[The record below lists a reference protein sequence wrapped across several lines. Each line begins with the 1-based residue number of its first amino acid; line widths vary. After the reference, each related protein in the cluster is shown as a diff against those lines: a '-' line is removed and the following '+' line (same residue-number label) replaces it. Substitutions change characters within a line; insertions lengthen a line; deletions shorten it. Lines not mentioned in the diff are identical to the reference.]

1 MPLIIDGYNLL
12 YSIHKTNEDSE
23 TTSGS
28 RRAETTPQVSDAIS
42 DIQLCRIVDIFLTQ
56 TRQKGEIIFDGT
68 GPPDKSKF
76 DNTTKL
82 EVLFAGPG
90 GDADTVIEN
99 KIKAST
105 DAKRLTIVSSD
116 RRVLRA
122 ARARRAATIKSNV
135 FWDNLQRQ
143 LSRKKTARE
152 PPEKHRGLSESET
165 EQWLKFFGL
174 E

>member
-12 YSIHKTNEDSE
+12 HSIHKTNED
-23 TTSGS
+23 
-28 RRAETTPQVSDAIS
+28 SDAIS

-56 TRQKGEIIFDGT
+56 TGQKGEIIFDGT

-82 EVLFAGPG
+82 EVLFAGRG

-105 DAKRLTIVSSD
+105 DAKRLTVVSSD

-122 ARARRAATIKSNV
+122 ARAKRAAAIKSNV

-152 PPEKHRGLSESET
+152 PPAKRRGLSESET

>member
-12 YSIHKTNEDSE
+12 HSIHKANED
-23 TTSGS
+23 
-28 RRAETTPQVSDAIS
+28 SDAIS
-42 DIQLCRIVDIFLTQ
+42 DIQLCRIVDIFLTR
-56 TRQKGEIIFDGT
+56 TGQKGEIIFDGT
-68 GPPDKSKF
+68 RPPDKEKF
-76 DNTTKL
+76 DNTNKL
-82 EVLFAGPG
+82 EVFFAGPG
-90 GDADTVIEN
+90 RDADTVIEN

-116 RRVLRA
+116 RRVLQA
-122 ARARRAATIKSNV
+122 ARARRTAVIKSNV
-135 FWDNLQRQ
+135 FWDNLQKR

-152 PPEKHRGLSESET
+152 PPAKRRGLSESET

>member
-12 YSIHKTNEDSE
+12 HSIHKINED
-23 TTSGS
+23 
-28 RRAETTPQVSDAIS
+28 SDAIS

-56 TRQKGEIIFDGT
+56 TGQKGEIIFDGT

-82 EVLFAGPG
+82 EVFFAGPG

-105 DAKRLTIVSSD
+105 APKRLTIVSSD

-122 ARARRAATIKSNV
+122 AQARRTTTIRSNV
-135 FWDNLQRQ
+135 FWDNLKRQ
-143 LSRKKTARE
+143 LNRKAKPKE
-152 PPEKHRGLSESET
+152 PAEKHRGLSESET

>member
-12 YSIHKTNEDSE
+12 HSIHKTNEDS
-23 TTSGS
+23 
-28 RRAETTPQVSDAIS
+28 DAIS
-42 DIQLCRIVDIFLTQ
+42 DTQLCRIVDTFLTQ

-68 GPPDKSKF
+68 GPPDKSRF
-76 DNTTKL
+76 DNMSKL
-82 EVLFAGPG
+82 EVFFAGPG
-90 GDADTVIEN
+90 RDADTVIEN

-105 DAKRLTIVSSD
+105 DAKRLTVVSSD
-116 RRVLRA
+116 RRVQQA
-122 ARARRAATIKSNV
+122 ARARKAAAIKSNV

-152 PPEKHRGLSESET
+152 PAAKRHGLSEGET

-174 E
+174 DK

>member
-1 MPLIIDGYNLL
+1 MIIIDGYNLL
-12 YSIHKTNEDSE
+12 HSIRKANED
-23 TTSGS
+23 
-28 RRAETTPQVSDAIS
+28 SDAIS

-56 TRQKGEIIFDGT
+56 TGQKGEVIFDGT

-76 DNTTKL
+76 DNTSKL
-82 EVLFAGPG
+82 EVFFAGPG
-90 GDADTVIEN
+90 RDADTVIEN

-105 DAKRLTIVSSD
+105 APRRLTVVSSD
-116 RRVLRA
+116 RRVLQA
-122 ARARRAATIKSNV
+122 ARARRATAIKSNV

-152 PPEKHRGLSESET
+152 PPAKRRGLSESET

-174 E
+174 EQ

>member
-12 YSIHKTNEDSE
+12 HSIHKINED
-23 TTSGS
+23 
-28 RRAETTPQVSDAIS
+28 SDAIS

-56 TRQKGEIIFDGT
+56 TGQKGEIIFDGT
-68 GPPDKSKF
+68 GPPDKEKF
-76 DNTTKL
+76 DNMSKL
-82 EVLFAGPG
+82 EVFFAGAA
-90 GDADTVIEN
+90 GDADAVIEN

-105 DAKRLTIVSSD
+105 APKRLTVVSSD
-116 RRVLRA
+116 RRVLQA
-122 ARARRAATIKSNV
+122 ARAKRTATIRSNV
-135 FWDNLQRQ
+135 FWDNLRKQ

-152 PPEKHRGLSESET
+152 PAEKHRGLSESET